1 MSQIKSLCLDTPPLG
16 EGGLSKLFSWRN
28 DPRIYKWCRQYEPI
42 SWHQHESYWE
52 KVQKDPNIKM
62 YGIRDGNNLVGVC
75 GLTSIDWVNRRAE
88 FSLYIA
94 SEYQGNGY
102 GEAALR
108 LLVEHGF
115 NVLNLNSIWGEA
127 FDGNP
132 AINMFKKVGF
142 IEEGRRRQFYFR
154 EGKYIDAILFS
165 LMRSE
170 YAMGAVG
177 SLDSKS
183 SSNTTRD
190 ANAPDIYR
198 TLGEIQTEC

>member
-1 MSQIKSLCLDTPPLG
+1 
-16 EGGLSKLFSWRN
+16 
-28 DPRIYKWCRQYEPI
+28 
-42 SWHQHESYWE
+42 
-52 KVQKDPNIKM
+52 M